1 VTTEVQGRGAER
13 LVGIGPRATGAVAG
27 SNAVARSGAADGLG
41 ATIGRRRLAI
51 QIASVALF
59 LACFALAAT
68 GLPERLAV
76 PVDLYFLSD
85 PLLVLT
91 ASLTA
96 GAFLVVPLV
105 AAGVVLAGT
114 VVLGRVFCGYLCPL
128 GACLDWT
135 APRGA
140 KRRKAATKSLARWRW
155 GKHALLAVLVIAAVA
170 GIPAAYLFDPLAILW
185 RALALLVYPLAL
197 AASGLGLGGARQL
210 LDAVTSTTPLAFS
223 VPHRVFAGAAL
234 SGALLGVILLLNR
247 VAPRFW
253 CRTACPLGAVLS
265 IAGRRPWLRRRLD
278 RGTCLACTK
287 CRAACPMG
295 ALAERPDGS
304 VPTEC
309 LVCLRCAESCPTASV
324 SIVFEPPGWARLPR
338 AGSGGSGATGPSAP
352 AIEDPLLEDMLA
364 PAAARGGPPVPDH
377 AARLARLDRRRFLG
391 AAACGLGGVLVADR
405 VAWPATKAA
414 TGTLRPPGCASEE
427 EFLDRCVRCGVCMQ
441 ACPTNVIQPDVAPG
455 AFAGFFAPALVMRLG
470 GCDPECTRCGE
481 VCPTGAIPELSREEK
496 KTWVL
501 GTAVVEPDRCLRTVR
516 TERAIRDGGAIGAI
530 GAMRAIRDRGEDGG
544 EDCRACVEVCPY
556 EAFERSLAPGQAPR
570 LIADRCTGCGLCEF
584 RCPVPPRDGS
594 RRSRRE
600 ALGAGC
606 DRRAAIYVL
615 TAAEAARLAPTL
627 EERAAPRDDSY
638 LPPFLRTS

>member
-13 LVGIGPRATGAVAG
+13 LVGIGPRVTGAAAG
-27 SNAVARSGAADGLG
+27 SNAVASSNAVARSDAADGLG

-51 QIASVALF
+51 QITSVTLF

-96 GAFLVVPLV
+96 GAFLVLPLV
-105 AAGVVLAGT
+105 AAGVVLSGT

-155 GKHALLAVLVIAAVA
+155 VKHALLAVLVIAAAA

-185 RALALLVYPLAL
+185 RALALLAYPLAL

-324 SIVFEPPGWARLPR
+324 SIVFEPPGWARLRR

-352 AIEDPLLEDMLA
+352 AIEDLLLEDMLA
-364 PAAARGGPPVPDH
+364 PAAAQGAPPAPDH
-377 AARLARLDRRRFLG
+377 AARLARLARLDRRRFLG

-405 VAWPATKAA
+405 VAWPATRAA

-427 EFLDRCVRCGVCMQ
+427 ELLDRCVRCGVCMQ

-481 VCPTGAIPELSREEK
+481 VCPTGAIPELSRDEK
-496 KTWVL
+496 KAWVL
-501 GTAVVEPDRCLRTVR
+501 GTAVVEPDRCLRT
-516 TERAIRDGGAIGAI
+516 ARD
-530 GAMRAIRDRGEDGG
+530 DGG

-556 EAFERSLAPGQAPR
+556 EAFERGLAPGQAPR

-600 ALGAGC
+600 ALGAGR